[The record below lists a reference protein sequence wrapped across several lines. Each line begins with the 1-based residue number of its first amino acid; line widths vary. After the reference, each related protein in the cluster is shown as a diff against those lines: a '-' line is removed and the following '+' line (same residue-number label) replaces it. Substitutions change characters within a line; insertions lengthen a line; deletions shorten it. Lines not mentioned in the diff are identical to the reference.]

1 MAQPAQPENTLN
13 ESNLAE
19 ARGQLKDVPPFRG
32 EPETLFTFISR
43 VDYILS
49 LYHTNDVRQQ
59 RILLGAIE
67 RNIEG
72 HVTRTLGLPTI
83 EDWPTLRSRMINEYK
98 PQAPN
103 YKLLEN
109 FRETPY
115 KGNLRAFC
123 EEAERRRQIL
133 ISKLH
138 LEGNQSNLI
147 IYLQAVRDSM
157 KTLVRKLPIQL
168 FTILAHHDIPDLRS
182 LINIAQNEGIYEEH
196 INFETN
202 KNIEIKNKTPNFY
215 QNPKAFK
222 NYPINQ
228 SQYQP
233 RYPQYPHPLQPNFN
247 PYMHAPRP
255 IYTQQLSNNQPMGP
269 GQTYP
274 GPNRYM
280 NPQPIFNRIPFPKSN
295 FNLTPQTQ
303 QPRMPSN
310 PNFPLQQTTKR
321 PRPSD
326 SEQTKMS
333 IDELRLQEAQEY
345 EQNYQQPYEQEYYDY
360 TQYQD
365 QTYEEQCQAPINQD
379 QAEINFDENFQSPAP
394 EDTNT

>member
-1 MAQPAQPENTLN
+1 MAQPENTLN

-83 EDWPTLRSRMINEYK
+83 EDWPTLRSRMISEYK

-138 LEGNQSNLI
+138 LE
-147 IYLQAVRDSM
+147 
-157 KTLVRKLPIQL
+157 
-168 FTILAHHDIPDLRS
+168 
-182 LINIAQNEGIYEEH
+182 
-196 INFETN
+196 
-202 KNIEIKNKTPNFY
+202 
-215 QNPKAFK
+215 
-222 NYPINQ
+222 
-228 SQYQP
+228 
-233 RYPQYPHPLQPNFN
+233 
-247 PYMHAPRP
+247 
-255 IYTQQLSNNQPMGP
+255 
-269 GQTYP
+269 
-274 GPNRYM
+274 
-280 NPQPIFNRIPFPKSN
+280 
-295 FNLTPQTQ
+295 
-303 QPRMPSN
+303 
-310 PNFPLQQTTKR
+310 
-321 PRPSD
+321 
-326 SEQTKMS
+326 
-333 IDELRLQEAQEY
+333 
-345 EQNYQQPYEQEYYDY
+345 EYYDY

-365 QTYEEQCQAPINQD
+365 QTYEEQCQAPLNQD